1 MNKDTIY
8 DNIFI
13 AYIRRKW
20 KMSILTTIKSDA
32 LTVTIDSLG
41 AELSSVRTADGV
53 ERLWQGDARF
63 WKGRAP
69 CLFPIVGALRNKTY
83 TYGGKE
89 YSLNQHGF
97 ARKREFILESYT
109 ENSATYLLESD
120 SETLAVYPFE
130 FELRI
135 VYTVLGA
142 AIKID
147 YLVDNKTDG
156 KMYFSI
162 GSHEGYHC
170 PGGFENY
177 SVIFDENETLSSYG
191 VNGDTS
197 LIMESST
204 PIMENEKVLKL
215 KTSYFEIDALVF
227 LDAKSRGL
235 VIRDDRTDYKIRVDF
250 PGFDTLLIWTMPGSE
265 YLCIEPWCGAP
276 DFEERVTDFE
286 HKPRINCID
295 INSRFVRTHTITF
308 LGK

>member
-1 MNKDTIY
+1 
-8 DNIFI
+8 
-13 AYIRRKW
+13 
-20 KMSILTTIKSDA
+20 MSILTTIKSDE
-32 LTVTIDSLG
+32 LTVAIDSFG
-41 AELSSVRTADGV
+41 AELSSVKTADGV

-69 CLFPIVGALRNKTY
+69 ILFPIVGSLRNKKY
-83 TYGGKE
+83 TYNGKE

-97 ARKREFILESYT
+97 ARKREFVLESHT
-109 ENSATYLLESD
+109 ETSATYLLKSD
-120 SETLAVYPFE
+120 SETLSVYPFD

-135 VYTVLGA
+135 VYTIDGA
-142 AIKID
+142 ALKID
-147 YLVDNKTDG
+147 YLVDNKTDR

-162 GSHEGYHC
+162 GAHEGYAC

-177 SVIFDENETLSSYG
+177 SVIFDENETLSSYV

-197 LIMESST
+197 LITESSF
-204 PIMENEKVLKL
+204 PVMENESILKM

-235 VIRDDRTDYKIRVDF
+235 VIRDDRTGDKIRVDF
-250 PGFDTLLIWTMPGSE
+250 PGFETLLIWTMPGSE

-295 INSRFVRTHTITF
+295 VNSRFECTHTITF